1 MQLPSTEFVVRFQA
15 DLLALTGTSAPLA
28 IAVSGGPDSLA
39 LLLLAAAALPGK
51 VAAATVDHGLR
62 SESAGEARLVAELC
76 ATLKVPHATLK
87 VQVDAASA
95 SLQQAARQAR
105 YEALGTWMR
114 KSGSGWLATAHHA
127 EDQAETLMM
136 RLLRGSGV
144 AGLSAVRSKL
154 PLPAPMSSAKLVRP
168 LLGWRRAELRA
179 IVDAA
184 GIEPVDDPSNGD
196 GRFDRVRVRKLLA
209 ESKWLDPVPLSRSA
223 GALAEADQALEWTTR
238 RLWNERVS
246 PRGGRLLFDPNE
258 IPPELRR
265 RLLSRIL
272 QGLNPAGAPRG
283 EEIGRLLD
291 TLERGGIATLAGVK
305 CSGGIVWRFEP
316 APARRPV

>member
-1 MQLPSTEFVVRFQA
+1 MQLPSPDLVARFQA
-15 DLLALTGTSAPLA
+15 DLAALTGAPTGLG

-62 SESAGEARLVAELC
+62 PESADEARLVAELC
-76 ATLKVPHATLK
+76 DELEVPHATLK
-87 VQVDAASA
+87 VQVDPASA

-105 YEALGTWMR
+105 YEALGAWLR
-114 KSGSGWLATAHHA
+114 KSGTACLATAHHA
-127 EDQAETLMM
+127 EDQAETLIM

-144 AGLSAVRSKL
+144 AGLSAVRAKL

-184 GIEPVDDPSNGD
+184 GIDPVDDPSNGD

-209 ESKWLDPVPLSRSA
+209 ASEWLDPVPLARSA
-223 GALAEADQALEWTTR
+223 AALAEADQALEWSTR
-238 RLWNERVS
+238 RLWNERVQ
-246 PRGGRLLFDPNE
+246 PRGGRLLFDSNE
-258 IPPELRR
+258 LPPELRR
-265 RLLSRIL
+265 RLLIRIL
-272 QGLNPAGAPRG
+272 KHLNPHGTPRG
-283 EEIGRLLD
+283 DEIGRLLE
-291 TLERGGIATLAGVK
+291 TLERGAAATLAGVK

-316 APARRPV
+316 APPRRLV